1 MKTID
6 MKNPIIRIAAIGVG
20 CLALV
25 LLLFA
30 TCCTVVDSGEV
41 GIRFHKWSLSEQD
54 YGGVEGTCKGWVFYN
69 PITTNVFTYPIFTQ
83 RKQYETFS
91 VNAKDASLF
100 EMDPTIAYRINP
112 DKACD
117 IFTKYRVGV
126 KELEEG
132 YIRTCIYE
140 AYRTCANQYTSDSLM
155 SNRANFERDV
165 RARLEKSLMAEG
177 FLVEEFT
184 SKITPPS
191 SLLSMID
198 AKNTAIQSALKAE
211 NEVKEA
217 EANAKIAVAKAEGN
231 AKAMKIKADAEAYY
245 NRTIA
250 ASLSPMIVQEDMI
263 EKWDGKM
270 PQIVGGNGMIRHLES
285 HREITRRVPQVL
297 LPAFPMFP
305 QGERLIPPRGTSLSP
320 LGSMSLTPSGHAAR
334 CLWTYPSTLSDVI
347 PEDFRLNFRLLST
360 TCRTLRA
367 TTEISSIFCSYP
379 RPNIEK
385 C

>member
-1 MKTID
+1 MEKQIH
-6 MKNPIIRIAAIGVG
+6 NLIAIAGS
-20 CLALV
+20 V
-25 LLLFA
+25 LLVVIIFFA
-30 TCCTVVDSGEV
+30 CCTVVDSGEV
-41 GIRFHKWSLSEQD
+41 GIKFHKWSANEQD

-69 PITTNVFTYPIFTQ
+69 PVTTNVFTYPTFTQ

-140 AYRTCANQYTSDSLM
+140 AYRTCGNQYTSDSLM
-155 SNRANFERDV
+155 SNRANFESDV
-165 RARLEKSLMAEG
+165 RRRLEKSLEAEG
-177 FLVEEFT
+177 FVVEEFT
-184 SKITPPS
+184 SKITPPK
-191 SLLSMID
+191 SLVAMID

-217 EANAKIAVAKAEGN
+217 EANAKIAVAKAEGS

-245 NRTIA
+245 NKTIA
-250 ASLSPMIVQEDMI
+250 ASLSPMIIQEDMI

-270 PQIVGGNGMIRHLES
+270 PQIVSGNGMI
-285 HREITRRVPQVL
+285 
-297 LPAFPMFP
+297 M
-305 QGERLIPPRGTSLSP
+305 
-320 LGSMSLTPSGHAAR
+320 
-334 CLWTYPSTLSDVI
+334 DVSKI
-347 PEDFRLNFRLLST
+347 MN
-360 TCRTLRA
+360 
-367 TTEISSIFCSYP
+367 
-379 RPNIEK
+379 K
-385 C
+385 

>member
-1 MKTID
+1 MQKTESMKTYL
-6 MKNPIIRIAAIGVG
+6 KPLAYAGG
-20 CLALV
+20 ALV
-25 LLLFA
+25 LILILFS

-41 GIRFHKWSLSEQD
+41 GIRFHKWSLNEQD

-69 PITTNVFTYPIFTQ
+69 PITTNVFTYPTFTQ

-112 DKACD
+112 EKACD

-165 RARLEKSLMAEG
+165 RTRLEKSLMSEG

-217 EANAKIAVAKAEGN
+217 EGPHHSAAVASSCFPECQATV
-231 AKAMKIKADAEAYY
+231 
-245 NRTIA
+245 R
-250 ASLSPMIVQEDMI
+250 
-263 EKWDGKM
+263 
-270 PQIVGGNGMIRHLES
+270 
-285 HREITRRVPQVL
+285 
-297 LPAFPMFP
+297 LP
-305 QGERLIPPRGTSLSP
+305 
-320 LGSMSLTPSGHAAR
+320 
-334 CLWTYPSTLSDVI
+334 
-347 PEDFRLNFRLLST
+347 
-360 TCRTLRA
+360 
-367 TTEISSIFCSYP
+367 
-379 RPNIEK
+379 
-385 C
+385 

>member
-1 MKTID
+1 M
-6 MKNPIIRIAAIGVG
+6 
-20 CLALV
+20 
-25 LLLFA
+25 
-30 TCCTVVDSGEV
+30 VDSGEV
-41 GIRFHKWSLSEQD
+41 GIKFHKWSVSEQD

-69 PITTNVFTYPIFTQ
+69 PVTTDVFTYPTFTQ

-140 AYRTCANQYTSDSLM
+140 AYRTCGNQYTSDSLM
-155 SNRANFERDV
+155 SNRANFESDV
-165 RARLEKSLMAEG
+165 RRRLEKSLEAEG
-177 FLVEEFT
+177 FVVEEFT
-184 SKITPPS
+184 SKITPPK
-191 SLLSMID
+191 SLVSMID

-245 NRTIA
+245 NKTIA

-270 PQIVGGNGMIRHLES
+270 PQIVSGSGMI
-285 HREITRRVPQVL
+285 
-297 LPAFPMFP
+297 M
-305 QGERLIPPRGTSLSP
+305 
-320 LGSMSLTPSGHAAR
+320 
-334 CLWTYPSTLSDVI
+334 DVSKI
-347 PEDFRLNFRLLST
+347 MN
-360 TCRTLRA
+360 
-367 TTEISSIFCSYP
+367 
-379 RPNIEK
+379 K
-385 C
+385 